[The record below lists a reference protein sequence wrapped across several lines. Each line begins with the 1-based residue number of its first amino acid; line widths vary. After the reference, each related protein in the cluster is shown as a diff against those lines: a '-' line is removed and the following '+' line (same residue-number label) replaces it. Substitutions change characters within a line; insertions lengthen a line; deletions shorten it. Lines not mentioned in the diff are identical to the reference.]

1 MSQKLIIFSAPSG
14 AGKTTIVKHL
24 LGVYPKNLSFSISAT
39 TRLPRSYEKSNKD
52 YYFISAEDFRK
63 KIAEKEFIEYEQ
75 VYDGLY
81 YGTLRSEV
89 ERLWSQGKVVVFDVD
104 VKGGVALKQEFGERA
119 LAVFVQPPSIKELRK
134 RLLSRQTETDE
145 TLKERVGKAEI
156 EMEFAPFFDEVII
169 NDSLSE
175 ALDFSEK
182 IVEEFIF
189 KKAQHNHH
197 QQHHKNTML

>member
-24 LGVYPKNLSFSISAT
+24 LGVYPEILSFSISAT
-39 TRLPRSYEKSNKD
+39 TRLPRAYEKPNKD
-52 YYFISAEDFRK
+52 YYFISVDEFRK
-63 KIAEKEFIEYEQ
+63 KIENNEFIEYEQ

-89 ERLWSQGKVVVFDVD
+89 ERLWSQGQVVVFDVD
-104 VKGGVALKQEFGERA
+104 VKGGVALKQEFGEAA

-134 RLLSRQTETDE
+134 RLLSRKTETDD
-145 TLKERVGKAEI
+145 TLKERVEKAEI
-156 EMEFAPFFDEVII
+156 EMEFAPFFDEVVI

-175 ALDFSEK
+175 ALDYSEK
-182 IVEEFIF
+182 IVEDFIL
-189 KKAQHNHH
+189 KKPDHKHH
-197 QQHHKNTML
+197 QHH

>member
-24 LGVYPKNLSFSISAT
+24 LGVYPEILSFSISAT
-39 TRLPRSYEKSNKD
+39 TRSPRAYEKPNKD
-52 YYFISAEDFRK
+52 YYFISVDEFRK
-63 KIAEKEFIEYEQ
+63 KIENSDFIEYEQ
-75 VYDGLY
+75 VYEGLY

-89 ERLWSQGKVVVFDVD
+89 ERLWSQGQVVVFDVD

-119 LAVFVQPPSIKELRK
+119 LAVFVKPPSIKELRK
-134 RLLSRQTETDE
+134 RLLSRKTETDD
-145 TLKERVGKAEI
+145 TLKERVEKAEI
-156 EMEFAPFFDEVII
+156 EMEFAPFFDEVVI

-182 IVEEFIF
+182 IVEEFIL
-189 KKAQHNHH
+189 KKPQHNHH
-197 QQHHKNTML
+197 QHHKNTTL

>member
-24 LGVYPKNLSFSISAT
+24 LSVYPKTLSFSISAT
-39 TRLPRSYEKSNKD
+39 TRSPRAYEKPSQD
-52 YYFISAEDFRK
+52 YYFISVEEFRK
-63 KIAEKEFIEYEQ
+63 KIDNKAFIEYEQ

-89 ERLWSQGKVVVFDVD
+89 ERLWSEGKVVVFDVD
-104 VKGGVALKQEFGERA
+104 VKGGVALKQEFQEAA
-119 LAVFVQPPSIKELRK
+119 LAVFVKPPSITELRK

-145 TLKERVGKAEI
+145 TLKERVEKAEI
-156 EMEFAPFFDEVII
+156 EMEFAPFFDEVVI

-175 ALDFSEK
+175 ALDYSEK
-182 IVEEFIF
+182 IVEEFIS
-189 KKAQHNHH
+189 KKPQHNHH
-197 QQHHKNTML
+197 QHHKNITL

>member
-24 LGVYPKNLSFSISAT
+24 LGVYPKSLSFSISAT
-39 TRLPRSYEKSNKD
+39 TRPPRAYEKPNKD
-52 YYFISAEDFRK
+52 YYFISADEFRN
-63 KIAEKEFIEYEQ
+63 KIAENEFIEYEQ

-89 ERLWSQGKVVVFDVD
+89 ERLWSQGQVVVFDVD
-104 VKGGVALKQEFGERA
+104 VKGGIALKQEFGEAA
-119 LAVFVQPPSIKELRK
+119 LAVFVKPPSIKELRK
-134 RLLSRQTETDE
+134 RLLSRKTETDE
-145 TLKERVGKAEI
+145 TLKERVEKAEL
-156 EMEFAPFFDEVII
+156 EMEFAQFFDDVII

-182 IVEEFIF
+182 IVEDFIL
-189 KKAQHNHH
+189 KKAEHQHH
-197 QQHHKNTML
+197 QHHKNTIS

>member
-24 LGVYPKNLSFSISAT
+24 LGVYPKVLSFSISAT
-39 TRLPRSYEKSNKD
+39 TRLPRSFETPNQD
-52 YYFISAEDFRK
+52 YYFISVEDFTN
-63 KIAEKEFIEYEQ
+63 KIDNKEFIEYEQ
-75 VYDGLY
+75 VYEGLY

-104 VKGGVALKQEFGERA
+104 VKGGVALKQEFGDTA
-119 LAVFVQPPSIKELRK
+119 LAVFVKPPSMKELRK
-134 RLLSRQTETDE
+134 RLVSRQTETDD
-145 TLKERVGKAEI
+145 TLKERVEKAAI
-156 EMEFAPFFDEVII
+156 EMEFAPFFDEVVI

-182 IVEEFIF
+182 IVEHFIL
-189 KKAQHNHH
+189 KKA
-197 QQHHKNTML
+197 